1 MSTRF
6 SKDHEYVHLDGT
18 TGTIGISDFAQSQ
31 LGDIVFVEL
40 PTIGAEVKQ
49 GDEVAVV
56 ESVKAA
62 SEIYAPMSG
71 KVTAVNTTL
80 AGDPGLINAD
90 AEATGWIF
98 KLALSDVGEAE
109 GLMDADAYS
118 ALEK

>member
-6 SKDHEYVHLDGT
+6 STDHEYVHLEEAN
-18 TGTIGISDFAQSQ
+18 GTIGISDFAQSQ

-40 PTIGAEVKQ
+40 PSVGAEVKK

-62 SEIYAPMSG
+62 SEIYAPVSG
-71 KVTAVNTTL
+71 KITAVNDALT
-80 AGDPGLINAD
+80 ADPGLINAD

-98 KLALSDVGEAE
+98 KIALSDVAE
-109 GLMDADAYS
+109 VDGLMDADAY
-118 ALEK
+118 AAFEK